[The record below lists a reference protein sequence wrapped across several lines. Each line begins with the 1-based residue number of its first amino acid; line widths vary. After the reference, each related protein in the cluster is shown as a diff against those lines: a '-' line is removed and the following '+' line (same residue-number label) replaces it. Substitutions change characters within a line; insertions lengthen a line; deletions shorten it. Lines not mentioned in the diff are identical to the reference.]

1 MPRKGPGAKSGMG
14 VQYEAPGEVPA
25 YRSWEGRD
33 MQGMCRGHTL
43 FYLLDEQQD
52 QDSGDSPSLL
62 SLLQMQGCT
71 VGIASARG
79 WRPLKPSHR
88 SGYTEHGGKGQS
100 APTDKGLSR
109 KTSPG
114 VNF

>member
-1 MPRKGPGAKSGMG
+1 
-14 VQYEAPGEVPA
+14 
-25 YRSWEGRD
+25 

-43 FYLLDEQQD
+43 FYLLNEQQD

-79 WRPLKPSHR
+79 WGPLKPSHK
-88 SGYTEHGGKGQS
+88 SGPKHGGKGQS

-109 KTSPG
+109 KTFLL
-114 VNF
+114 V